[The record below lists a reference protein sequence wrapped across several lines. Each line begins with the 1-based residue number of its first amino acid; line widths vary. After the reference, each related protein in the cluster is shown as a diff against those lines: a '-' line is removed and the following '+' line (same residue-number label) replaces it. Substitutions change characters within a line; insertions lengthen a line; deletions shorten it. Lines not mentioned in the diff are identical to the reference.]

1 MANLYSFPD
10 VDTLA
15 KSLRKFVL
23 DNQNQALRRH
33 DSFRVAV
40 SGGSLPATLAKA
52 LLLPGDGTPEDT
64 FQFSKWEMFFAD
76 ERVVP
81 LDHAD
86 SNYRLIMDELVN
98 KIPAELGKPN
108 VHHID
113 SAHTK
118 DEDPTDAADEYQQ
131 LMTRVFAAKDS
142 VKLPVFDLILLGTGP
157 DGHTCSLF
165 PGHPQLEEKEAWVV
179 GVTDSPKPPPVRIS
193 LTLPVVTHAHSI
205 AFVTTGEG
213 KRDILR
219 TIFDKG
225 EEEGQNL
232 PSTLVNKG
240 AGNKVHWFAD
250 EAATKGVLYPKR
262 SSL

>member
-10 VDTLA
+10 IDTLA

-23 DNQNQALRRH
+23 DIQNQALKRH
-33 DSFRVAV
+33 QSFRVAV
-40 SGGSLPATLAKA
+40 SGGSLPATLARA

-64 FQFSKWEMFFAD
+64 FQFSKWEMLFAD

-81 LDHAD
+81 LDHAE

-98 KIPAELGKPN
+98 KIPPELGKPN

-113 SAHTK
+113 SQHTEDK
-118 DEDPTDAADEYQQ
+118 DPTEAAHLYEQV
-131 LMTRVFAAKDS
+131 LTRIFAAKDS

-165 PGHPQLEEKEAWVV
+165 PGHPQLQVTDAWVV
-179 GVTDSPKPPPVRIS
+179 GVTNSPKSPPVRIS

-205 AFVTTGEG
+205 AFITTGEG
-213 KRDILR
+213 KKDILKS
-219 TIFDKG
+219 IFDEKEG
-225 EEEGQNL
+225 ENL
-232 PSTLVNKG
+232 PSALVNKG

-250 EAATKGVLYPKR
+250 DAATKGVSYPKR